1 MDMRKECNRRFG
13 LSLLDVYGENIARL
27 TSLGLSEW
35 SGAKQGTLRL
45 TPKGRLLGNQVFMEF
60 V

>member
-1 MDMRKECNRRFG
+1 MDMRKQFNRRFG

-27 TSLGLSEW
+27 TSLDLLEW
-35 SGAKQGTLRL
+35 SSAKHGTLRL